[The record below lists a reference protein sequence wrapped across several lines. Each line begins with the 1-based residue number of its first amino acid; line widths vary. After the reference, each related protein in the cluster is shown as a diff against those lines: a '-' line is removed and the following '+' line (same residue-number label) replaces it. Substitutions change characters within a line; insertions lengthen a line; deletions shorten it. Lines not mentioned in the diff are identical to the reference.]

1 MLTLAAKEKSPIPDP
16 IDLESKPNEQIDSPE
31 SDFKRQGESRM
42 TATEAG
48 LTTATDSISRLDAKV
63 DEEVQYVKNDL
74 KLKEK

>member
-1 MLTLAAKEKSPIPDP
+1 
-16 IDLESKPNEQIDSPE
+16 
-31 SDFKRQGESRM
+31 M

-48 LTTATDSISRLDAKV
+48 LATATDSISRLDAKV